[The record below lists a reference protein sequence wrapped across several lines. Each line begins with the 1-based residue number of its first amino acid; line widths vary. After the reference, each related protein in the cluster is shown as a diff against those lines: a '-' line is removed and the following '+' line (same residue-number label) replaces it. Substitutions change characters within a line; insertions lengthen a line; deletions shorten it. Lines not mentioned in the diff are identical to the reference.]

1 MVSLNAKPFVDKL
14 WKSPVPSSKNYD
26 SWISFLNKG
35 KITLCTG
42 TVNSCI
48 YLIQRQSPVP
58 PLSSTL
64 TNTRPMKLTH
74 RVVLDYQ
81 MHSLFLGISFK
92 FIDKLLDLCSG
103 HEISNSLKE
112 PSIYVHYRYYPPFSF
127 SADKRWVALGPVKF
141 MPSRSWS
148 AFVSTFATYFVC
160 GVAVVSS
167 VVVMSSHLITNR
179 MRFYFFRSK
188 RCERVFCVSLP
199 N

>member
-1 MVSLNAKPFVDKL
+1 MCEI
-14 WKSPVPSSKNYD
+14 WKNYYWNLE
-26 SWISFLNKG
+26 SGRAKVLRQRKNHIVYRYSRL
-35 KITLCTG
+35 IR
-42 TVNSCI
+42 I

-64 TNTRPMKLTH
+64 TNEDRWNS
-74 RVVLDYQ
+74 LDYQ

-103 HEISNSLKE
+103 HEIPNSLKE
-112 PSIYVHYRYYPPFSF
+112 PSIYVHYLYYPPFSF
-127 SADKRWVALGPVKF
+127 SADKRWGALGPVKF

-148 AFVSTFATYFVC
+148 TFVSTFATYFVC
-160 GVAVVSS
+160 DVAVVSS

-188 RCERVFCVSLP
+188 RCELVFCVSLP

>member
-26 SWISFLNKG
+26 SWISFLRQRKNH
-35 KITLCTG
+35 IVYRCSQLIR
-42 TVNSCI
+42 I

-81 MHSLFLGISFK
+81 MHSLFLGIPFK
-92 FIDKLLDLCSG
+92 FIDKLLDLCRG

-127 SADKRWVALGPVKF
+127 SADKRWGALGPVKF

-148 AFVSTFATYFVC
+148 TFVSTFATCFVC
-160 GVAVVSS
+160 DVAVVSS
-167 VVVMSSHLITNR
+167 VVVVLAPDNQ
-179 MRFYFFRSK
+179 
-188 RCERVFCVSLP
+188 
-199 N
+199 